1 MTTPHDRAQ
10 ATSVEEVT
18 AARRWA
24 SSPRASAA
32 SARRPVNQVGHEHPA
47 ADLVPRRDEDAT
59 KKGSSVRGGL
69 GGNMVGSGSGWA
81 LSMLYIVRRRGR
93 GGRLVKR
100 GLLTGTTSRAGRES
114 GGPRLLSTLL

>member
-1 MTTPHDRAQ
+1 M
-10 ATSVEEVT
+10 
-18 AARRWA
+18 
-24 SSPRASAA
+24 
-32 SARRPVNQVGHEHPA
+32 NQVGHEHPA

-100 GLLTGTTSRAGRES
+100 GLVTGTTSRAGRES
-114 GGPRLLSTLL
+114 GVHAYRPPYCRNVFLIIEVDSVRASG